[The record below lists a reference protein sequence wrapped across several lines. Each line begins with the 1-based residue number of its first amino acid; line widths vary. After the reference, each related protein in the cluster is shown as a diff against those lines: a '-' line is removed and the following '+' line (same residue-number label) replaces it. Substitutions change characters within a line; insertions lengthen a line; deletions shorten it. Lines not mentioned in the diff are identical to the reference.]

1 MTTVR
6 EDRDLMAFVLS
17 VPLSVLLWAML
28 TFLRLAVIDGI
39 GAAVRDV
46 PTLVIGGLTLGLLT
60 AMMAVALL
68 AGPLYAALMA
78 VNRIGPVVALA
89 AGTLVGIVTA
99 VVWTAFVGEGVL
111 LPAWMGALVG
121 AITAALW
128 WGIARGVQGGE
139 R

>member
-17 VPLSVLLWAML
+17 VPLSVLLWAVL

-89 AGTLVGIVTA
+89 AGTLVGVVTA

-128 WGIARGVQGGE
+128 WRIARGVQGGE